1 VEFIDLKSIIN
12 YLSGVKKGNL
22 MELTDFTAGK
32 YIQQYQYKSFSP
44 LKINLEWTWKEPKI
58 NTLLAEANKKLGE
71 LNAFS
76 LYVLD
81 IDFFIAMHVIKEAT
95 TSSRIEGTRT
105 GVDEALLTLDEIAP
119 EKRDDWQE
127 VQNYIKALNY
137 SIEKLKDIPLSTRLL
152 KDAHKILLEGVR
164 GESKMPGEYRTSQ
177 NWIGGASLKDA
188 VFIPPQ
194 HTEVSELMGDLENFI
209 HNQKIEV
216 PHLIRIAIA
225 HYQFETIHPF
235 LDGNGRLG
243 RLMIILYLVSTG
255 LLDKPTLYLS
265 DFFERNK
272 SLYYDNLTFVRTSN
286 NLIQWIKFFLVAV
299 IETSDKG
306 IRTFKEILRLKEN
319 IEGVKLLSLGKR
331 INNAKKLIT
340 FLYRKPLINVKDV
353 ENVLNVTAKPANA
366 IIQEFVKLGV
376 LKEVTGY
383 KRNRLFLFE
392 EYYKLFTSK

>member
-1 VEFIDLKSIIN
+1 MDLS
-12 YLSGVKKGNL
+12 
-22 MELTDFTAGK
+22 DFKAGQ

-44 LKINLEWTWKEPKI
+44 SKINLEWTWQDPKI

-76 LYVLD
+76 LYVPD

-95 TSSRIEGTRT
+95 TSSKIEGTRT
-105 GVDEALLTLDEIAP
+105 GVDEALLSADEIAP

-137 SIEKLKDIPLSTRLL
+137 SIEKLKDLPLSTRLL

-164 GESKMPGEYRTSQ
+164 GKSKMPGEYRTSQ

-194 HTEVSELMGDLENFI
+194 DSQVSDLMSDLENFI
-209 HNQKIEV
+209 HNDKIDV

-243 RLMIILYLVSTG
+243 RLMITLYLVSTG
-255 LLDKPTLYLS
+255 LLDKPTLYVS
-265 DFFERNK
+265 DFFERRK
-272 SLYYDNLTFVRTSN
+272 SLYYDNLTFVRTSD

-306 IRTFKEILRLKEN
+306 IYTFREILKLKEN

-331 INNAKKLIT
+331 INNAKKLMN
-340 FLYRKPLINVKDV
+340 FLYRKPVINVKDV
-353 ENVLNVTAKPANA
+353 ENVLGVTTKPANA
-366 IIQEFVKLGV
+366 IIQVFEKLEI
-376 LKEVTGY
+376 LKELTGY

-392 EYYKLFTSK
+392 KYYKLFTDNG

>member
-1 VEFIDLKSIIN
+1 M
-12 YLSGVKKGNL
+12 NL
-22 MELTDFTAGK
+22 LDFEAGQ

-44 LKINLEWTWKEPKI
+44 SKINLEWIWQDPKI

-76 LYVLD
+76 LYVPD

-95 TSSRIEGTRT
+95 TSSKIEGTRT
-105 GVDEALLTLDEIAP
+105 GVDEALLSMDEIAP

-137 SIEKLKDIPLSTRLL
+137 SIEKLKNFPLSTRIL

-164 GESKMPGEYRTSQ
+164 GESKMPGEFRTSQ
-177 NWIGGASLKDA
+177 NWIGGATLKDA
-188 VFIPPQ
+188 VFISPH
-194 HTEVSELMGDLENFI
+194 HTEVSDLMGDLENFI
-209 HNQKIEV
+209 HNDKIDV

-243 RLMIILYLVSTG
+243 RLMITLYLVSTG

-265 DFFERNK
+265 DFFERKK
-272 SLYYDNLTFVRTSN
+272 SLYYDNLTFVRSSN
-286 NLIQWIKFFLVAV
+286 NLEQWIKFFLVAV

-306 IRTFKEILRLKEN
+306 IYTFREILKLKES

-331 INNAKKLIT
+331 INNAKKLMN
-340 FLYRKPLINVKDV
+340 FLYRKPVINVKDV
-353 ENVLNVTAKPANA
+353 ENVLGVTTKPANA
-366 IIQEFVKLGV
+366 IIQEFEKLKI

-392 EYYKLFTSK
+392 EYYKLFTNNE

>member
-1 VEFIDLKSIIN
+1 
-12 YLSGVKKGNL
+12 
-22 MELTDFTAGK
+22 
-32 YIQQYQYKSFSP
+32 
-44 LKINLEWTWKEPKI
+44 
-58 NTLLAEANKKLGE
+58 
-71 LNAFS
+71 
-76 LYVLD
+76 
-81 IDFFIAMHVIKEAT
+81 MHVIKEAT

-105 GVDEALLTLDEIAP
+105 GVDEALLTYDEIAP

-194 HTEVSELMGDLENFI
+194 HTDVSELMGDLENFI

-216 PHLIRIAIA
+216 PHLIRIAIV
-225 HYQFETIHPF
+225 HYQFEAIHPF

-272 SLYYDNLTFVRTSN
+272 SLYYDNLTFTRTAN
-286 NLIQWIKFFLVAV
+286 NLLQWIKFFLVVV

-306 IRTFKEILRLKEN
+306 ISTFKKILSLKEN

-340 FLYRKPLINVKDV
+340 FLYRKPLTQICH
-353 ENVLNVTAKPANA
+353 
-366 IIQEFVKLGV
+366 
-376 LKEVTGY
+376 
-383 KRNRLFLFE
+383 
-392 EYYKLFTSK
+392 

>member
-1 VEFIDLKSIIN
+1 M
-12 YLSGVKKGNL
+12 NL
-22 MELTDFTAGK
+22 LDFKAGQ

-44 LKINLEWTWKEPKI
+44 SKINLEWIWQDPKI

-76 LYVLD
+76 LYVPD

-95 TSSRIEGTRT
+95 TSSKIEGTRT
-105 GVDEALLTLDEIAP
+105 GVDEVLLSVDEIAP

-127 VQNYIKALNY
+127 VQNYIKAVHY
-137 SIEKLKDIPLSTRLL
+137 SIEKLKELPLSTRLL

-164 GESKMPGEYRTSQ
+164 GQSKMPGEYRTSQ
-177 NWIGGASLKDA
+177 NWIGGATLKDA

-194 HTEVSELMGDLENFI
+194 HTEVSDLMGDLENFI
-209 HNQKIEV
+209 HNDKIEV
-216 PHLIRIAIA
+216 PHLIKIAIA

-243 RLMIILYLVSTG
+243 RLMITLYLDSTG
-255 LLDKPTLYLS
+255 LLDKPTLYVS
-265 DFFERNK
+265 DFFERRK

-306 IRTFKEILRLKEN
+306 TYTFREILKLKEN

-331 INNAKKLIT
+331 INNAKRLIN
-340 FLYRKPLINVKDV
+340 FLYRKPFINVRDV
-353 ENVLNVTAKPANA
+353 ENLLKVTTKPANA
-366 IIQEFVKLGV
+366 IIQEFEKLGI
-376 LKEVTGY
+376 LIEVTGY
-383 KRNRLFLFE
+383 KRNRLFLFK
-392 EYYKLFTSK
+392 EYYKLFANSE